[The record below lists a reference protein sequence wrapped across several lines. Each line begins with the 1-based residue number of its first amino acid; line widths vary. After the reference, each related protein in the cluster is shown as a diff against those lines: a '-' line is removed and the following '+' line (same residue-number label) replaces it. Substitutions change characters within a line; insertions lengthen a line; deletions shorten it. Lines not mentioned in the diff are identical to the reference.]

1 VRNAIYDGTSAIML
15 SGETAAGD
23 YPVESVETMDDVFE
37 SGVRKAITTR
47 LLKKDDTIVLT
58 GGLPVGI
65 SGTTNV
71 LKVQTL

>member
-1 VRNAIYDGTSAIML
+1 MRNAIYDGTSAIML

>member
-1 VRNAIYDGTSAIML
+1 ML